1 MGRPSNFIVIAA
13 HFEYIQG
20 LFPESFG
27 AWTLD
32 QYIGFLL
39 GRSLIT
45 TEGNVYHLTNLGVE

>member
-1 MGRPSNFIVIAA
+1 MGRPSNFIAA
-13 HFEYIQG
+13 HFEHIQG

-27 AWTLD
+27 TWTLD